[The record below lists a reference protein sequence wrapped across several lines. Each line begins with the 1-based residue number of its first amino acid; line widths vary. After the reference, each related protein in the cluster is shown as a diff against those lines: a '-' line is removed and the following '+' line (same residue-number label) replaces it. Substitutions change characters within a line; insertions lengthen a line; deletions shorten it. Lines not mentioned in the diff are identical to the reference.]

1 MSRPTDLDQPEWA
14 GAWLEDRPPPGEAAV
29 PPWLPVGPGTAVVDD
44 VPDLEDLWLDQ
55 WPAPEQPWR
64 QRALSALIPTLVL
77 LLATAGLVA
86 ITAYAYR
93 ADEPRDRTYLPVD
106 GAYAQVSWNDESGG
120 QLEQGVGDGSGVL
133 MLGMA
138 GAVVTEGNG
147 PDWPVQHDLWVAD
160 VASES
165 GRLRAV
171 LVVDQDTVSVLSMQ
185 TDDDVVAF
193 RPMLPFSTG
202 EVRGQDT
209 QTIPGQQFGVRGAG
223 STSTAIVTR
232 SGSGDCLDWSARVT
246 TPSGSARPLTLQL
259 RACRGSG
266 LEQVGFAREGADPV
280 DVTVTGSAAATG
292 RWDGEITTAPVTV
305 AASARWKPRALTA
318 QRRDVAGTNPIFPVI
333 QRDPVLIGDK
343 RFLAIGNDNS
353 LNEFVVGDTVDAGWS
368 AHPGGRIAQVIAAGD
383 LIIVATDQRGL
394 VAYDPD
400 GRRVW
405 QVTLSDIAGE
415 MVVVGDALIIT
426 TFTGQVSAHQ
436 VRTGTQLWSTELDS
450 VRVSPGLA
458 ASSEVV
464 AVVDADYA
472 VHVFDFATGDETG
485 DTGGGTVNG
494 LAMREVV
501 ILVLRS
507 DRLLG
512 FDTRST
518 ERVIDIDL
526 GTGRD
531 SQLAMIG
538 STAVVRG
545 PQAVVTVDT
554 KTGNLL
560 DRQPTAPVMTS
571 ANGVVA
577 VARDASI
584 DVYSGAPAPKSHP
597 VEPDGEPSALGA
609 GAWGVVAAFGKQI
622 VVIA

>member
-1 MSRPTDLDQPEWA
+1 MSRPTDLDPPEWS
-14 GAWLEDRPPPGEAAV
+14 GAWLEDRPPAGEAAV

-44 VPDLEDLWLDQ
+44 VPDLEDLWLDL

-64 QRALSALIPTLVL
+64 QRALSALIPTLAL

-86 ITAYAYR
+86 VTAYAYR
-93 ADEPRDRTYLPVD
+93 ADEPRDRTYLPAD
-106 GAYAQVSWNDESGG
+106 GAYAQISWNGEPGG

-160 VASES
+160 VAGVS

-193 RPMLPFSTG
+193 RPMLPFSAG
-202 EVRGQDT
+202 AVRGQDT
-209 QTIPGQQFGVRGAG
+209 QTVTGQQFGLRSAG
-223 STSTAIVTR
+223 SRSTTTVTR
-232 SGSGDCLDWSARVT
+232 SGSGGCLDWSATVT
-246 TPSGSARPLTLQL
+246 APTGAARPLTLRL
-259 RACRGSG
+259 RACGGNG
-266 LEQVGFAREGADPV
+266 LEQIGFAREGGDAV
-280 DVTVTGSAAATG
+280 DVAVTGTAPPTG
-292 RWDGEITTAPVTV
+292 RWDGEITTAPVT
-305 AASARWKPRALTA
+305 ATARWKPRTLTM
-318 QRRDVAGTNPIFPVI
+318 QRRDAAGTNPIFPVI
-333 QRDPVLIGDK
+333 RRDPVLIGDK

-353 LNEFVVGDTVDAGWS
+353 LNELVVGTTVEAGWS
-368 AHPGGRIAQVIAAGD
+368 AHPGGRIAQVVAAGD
-383 LIIVATDQRGL
+383 LIIVATDQRRL

-415 MVVVGDALIIT
+415 VVVVDDALIIT
-426 TFTGQVSAHQ
+426 TFTGQVSVHQ

-458 ASSEVV
+458 ASRDVV

-472 VHVFDFATGDETG
+472 VHVFGFATGEETG
-485 DTGGGTVNG
+485 DTSGGTVNG
-494 LAMREVV
+494 LAVRGAV

-507 DRLLG
+507 DLLLG
-512 FDTRST
+512 FDTNST
-518 ERVIDIDL
+518 ETVLDADL

-531 SQLAMIG
+531 SQLSMIN

-554 KTGNLL
+554 KTGSIL
-560 DRQPTAPVMTS
+560 DRQPTAAVMTS

-577 VARDASI
+577 VARDGSI
-584 DVYSGAPAPKSHP
+584 DVYGSDAPAPTSYP
-597 VEPDGEPSALGA
+597 VEPDGEPSALGV
-609 GAWGVVAAFGKQI
+609 GAWGVVAAYGKQI
-622 VVIA
+622 VVVA